1 MDFIMIND
9 HFAMNNQYLH
19 IFKYCQYAFY
29 SSIFSCDII
38 FVFEQNEVIY
48 YHKLSRQLVVGLR
61 V

>member
-9 HFAMNNQYLH
+9 HFVLNNQYLH
-19 IFKYCQYAFY
+19 ISKYCQYAFY

-48 YHKLSRQLVVGLR
+48 YHQIK
-61 V
+61 